1 MASHGI
7 PKELTRGYAVAV
19 GESLAKVIP
28 LKTLTQAELDAM
40 DTPTEAAA

>member
-1 MASHGI
+1 MELTGL

-28 LKTLTQAELDAM
+28 LHTLTQAQLDAL
-40 DTPTEAAA
+40 DNQTEAAA